1 MKRDRPGKVSMVA
14 SAGVHSLAALL
25 VWSTQSV
32 VTPEIQ
38 FIAYEIELVSPPP
51 VEEPAEILPPPQERV
66 VVETPELERPP
77 PDEDDVP
84 DPEQEDPGPE
94 PERTAT
100 VPREEPV
107 ETTEE
112 ASSEEINVRMEG
124 LQRDYPVYY
133 ENIIRQINRC
143 FRWRGEG
150 DLETSV
156 GFAIREDGGV
166 TDLRFIQESGNV
178 EFDITAM
185 GAVECAVGR
194 FGPLPDDLP
203 FDRIPIIFSFRPV
216 GRELEPT
223 DAVEIPVQ
231 GEQRRWG
238 EQGS

>member
-1 MKRDRPGKVSMVA
+1 MAA
-14 SAGVHSLAALL
+14 SAGVHSVAVLIA
-25 VWSTQSV
+25 WSTQLV
-32 VTPEIQ
+32 VTPEMQ

-51 VEEPAEILPPPQERV
+51 AEEPAEILPPPQERV
-66 VVETPELERPP
+66 VVETPEPELPP
-77 PDEDDVP
+77 PDEEDVP
-84 DPEQEDPGPE
+84 DPEQQDPEPE
-94 PERTAT
+94 PERTVTA
-100 VPREEPV
+100 PREEPE

-112 ASSEEINVRMEG
+112 VSSEEIAVRMEG
-124 LQRDYPVYY
+124 LRRDYPVYY

-194 FGPLPDDLP
+194 FGALPDDLP

-216 GRELEPT
+216 GRDEKPT
-223 DAVEIPVQ
+223 EAVESPVQ
-231 GEQRRWG
+231 GGKRAWG

>member
-1 MKRDRPGKVSMVA
+1 MAA
-14 SAGVHSLAALL
+14 SAGVHSVAVLIAWFSQL
-25 VWSTQSV
+25 VV
-32 VTPEIQ
+32 PPEMH

-51 VEEPAEILPPPQERV
+51 AEEPAEIPPPPQEEV
-66 VVETPELERPP
+66 VVETPEPEPPP
-77 PDEDDVP
+77 PDEEDVP
-84 DPEQEDPGPE
+84 DPEQQDQRPE
-94 PERTAT
+94 PERTNT
-100 VPREEPV
+100 PLREEPE

-112 ASSEEINVRMEG
+112 VSSEEINVRMEG
-124 LQRDYPVYY
+124 LRRDYPVYY

-194 FGPLPDDLP
+194 FGPLPDELP
-203 FDRIPIIFSFRPV
+203 FDRIPIIFSFRPA
-216 GRELEPT
+216 GRDEKPT
-223 DAVEIPVQ
+223 EAVESPVQ
-231 GEQRRWG
+231 GGKRAWG